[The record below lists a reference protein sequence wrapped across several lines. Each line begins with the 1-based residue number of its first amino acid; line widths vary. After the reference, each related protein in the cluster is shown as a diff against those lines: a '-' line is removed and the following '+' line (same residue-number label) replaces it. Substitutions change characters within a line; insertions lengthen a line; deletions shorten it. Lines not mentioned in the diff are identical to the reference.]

1 MQDGGFVEQKYRK
14 FHQRALSDREKL
26 GTGKAA
32 EMNVLYRFWTF
43 FLRENF
49 NRKMFEEFRSYA
61 LADAENGER

>member
-1 MQDGGFVEQKYRK
+1 MYRK

-26 GTGKAA
+26 GAGKAP

-49 NRKMFEEFRSYA
+49 NRKMFEEFRSLA
-61 LADAENGER
+61 VADAETGVR